1 MGLVVIGILNGSITT
16 ALTVFIV
23 NLDVSAFGN
32 KVSASFFHERSCFP
46 VTSICDLWSL
56 RLDIRYPASRGY
68 IFAVLAGVRK
78 VASADNRSNPSRNL
92 DE

>member
-32 KVSASFFHERSCFP
+32 KVSASLFHKRSCFL

-56 RLDIRYPASRGY
+56 RLDIRVCSAPDFTLQTATDISLHNV
-68 IFAVLAGVRK
+68 VL
-78 VASADNRSNPSRNL
+78 
-92 DE
+92 

>member
-32 KVSASFFHERSCFP
+32 KVSASLFHKRSYFLA
-46 VTSICDLWSL
+46 TSICGL
-56 RLDIRYPASRGY
+56 
-68 IFAVLAGVRK
+68 
-78 VASADNRSNPSRNL
+78 
-92 DE
+92 